1 MNAPLAIYKTKEK
14 EKLCGERRE
23 KVRKGGGFLS
33 EIPSMVG
40 VWIFSGTTQFK
51 IISLLFG
58 SHLQGCNELFKAEDF
73 TPYDPTQDVI
83 FPPELMV
90 RQPVGH

>member
-1 MNAPLAIYKTKEK
+1 MNAPLAFKKIKEK

-23 KVRKGGGFLS
+23 KVLNYFYK
-33 EIPSMVG
+33 
-40 VWIFSGTTQFK
+40 FK

-90 RQPVGH
+90 SQPVGH